1 MVGGAFKPKNIGVL
15 RHGIPKDLFRS
26 PPMQELHMPVNPLDI
41 EQEKRQTLEEIRWRR
56 EYLQTLDGL
65 REKQSRALTAEY
77 CWNKI
82 LLRREKGEKSIP
94 TGIEWWDEW
103 AGPFRRSN
111 VYCFAGYQ
119 GTGKTTL
126 AVNLT
131 WPIAQRGMKVWNYCL
146 ELTADE
152 TFEVVAGHVLGKAVL
167 AENDETN
174 AYATIQPSGYLF
186 FEPERDLSWEQ
197 HIAIIQ
203 KTVRAEKI
211 DLVVIDNFSYLTSVA
226 RNSYETERVAAKAL
240 KGLAQEL
247 EIPIIVIAHL
257 RKPDRDDSE
266 PKPTAHSVL
275 GSGAITQVA
284 SEVFILHHPLLD
296 SETNSRQAVGYILSG
311 KPRWT
316 MGGKRYVRFDGSQRR
331 YTLSTSAEYK
341 TPTPSGSFDDKPLPD
356 YNA

>member
-1 MVGGAFKPKNIGVL
+1 MTGP
-15 RHGIPKDLFRS
+15 D
-26 PPMQELHMPVNPLDI
+26 PLDI
-41 EQEKRQTLEEIRWRR
+41 EQEKRQTLEEIRFRR
-56 EYLQTLDGL
+56 DYLQTLDGL
-65 REKQSRALTAEY
+65 REKSSRALTAEY
-77 CWNKI
+77 VWKKI
-82 LLRREKGEKSIP
+82 LLRRERGERGIP
-94 TGIEWWDEW
+94 TDVFWWDEW

-111 VYCFAGYQ
+111 VYAVAGYQ

-126 AVNLT
+126 AINLT
-131 WPIAQRGMKVWNYCL
+131 WPMARRGVKVWNYCL

-167 AENDETN
+167 NGSDEVV
-174 AYATIQPSGYLF
+174 AYAEIQSSGYRF

-226 RNSYETERVAAKAL
+226 KNSYETERVAAKAL

-257 RKPDRDDSE
+257 RKPDRDDTE

-275 GSGAITQVA
+275 GSGAITQIA
-284 SEVFILHHPLLD
+284 SDVFILHHPLED
-296 SETNSRQAVGYILSG
+296 SETNSRQPVGYILSG

-316 MGGKRYVRFDGSQRR
+316 MGGKRYVRFDGRR
-331 YTLSTSAEYK
+331 RSYSTATSAEYRI
-341 TPTPSGSFDDKPLPD
+341 KPATSKDLGF
-356 YNA
+356 

>member
-1 MVGGAFKPKNIGVL
+1 M
-15 RHGIPKDLFRS
+15 S
-26 PPMQELHMPVNPLDI
+26 VNPLDI
-41 EQEKRQTLEEIRWRR
+41 EQEKRETLKEIAFRR
-56 EYLQTLDGL
+56 GYLQTLDGL

-77 CWNKI
+77 CYEKI
-82 LLRREKGEKSIP
+82 MLRRKSGEKGLS
-94 TGIEWWDEW
+94 TGVDWWDEW

-111 VYCFAGYQ
+111 VYCIAGYQ

-126 AVNLT
+126 AGNLT
-131 WPIAQRGMKVWNYCL
+131 WPMAKRGAKVWNYCL

-152 TFEVVAGHVLGKAVL
+152 TFEVVAGIVLGKAVIEE
-167 AENDETN
+167 ADEAA
-174 AYATIQPSGYLF
+174 AYAIINPSGYRF

-197 HIAIIQ
+197 HINIIQ

-211 DLVVIDNFSYLTSVA
+211 DLVVVDNFSYLTSVA
-226 RNSYETERVAAKAL
+226 KNSYETERVAAKAL

-275 GSGAITQVA
+275 GSGAITQVS
-284 SEVFILHHPLLD
+284 SETFILHHPLED
-296 SETNSRQAVGYILSG
+296 SETNSRQPVGYILSG

-316 MGGKRYVRFDGSQRR
+316 MGGKRYVRFDGRR
-331 YTLSTSAEYK
+331 RSFSTAMAIEYK
-341 TPTPSGSFDDKPLPD
+341 GAAGNHQSSKKYKD
-356 YNA
+356 